1 MQISIRDW
9 VVGAIAWGIATA
21 GAAVAGPRN
30 IVIFVAD
37 GLRAGSVTLKDTP
50 TIYALAH
57 DGVWFSNSH
66 ALVPTLTMP
75 NAAAI
80 ATGHLPGDTGA
91 FANALHGGFQI
102 YNTGNFDKI
111 FGTPTPFIE
120 NDTVLAD
127 FDDHFGGNW
136 LGEDSLLSLAR
147 AHGYGT
153 AAVGKLGPT
162 ALQDVTQ
169 LEPRDGKFVPLRTI
183 VIDDAT
189 GIDPVT
195 GADDGAPLAEEL
207 SAALRAAGLP
217 LTAPRRLQP
226 PGDARVPGTRDAN
239 RSQQDY
245 FVEATTRVVLPLLR
259 KRRQPFALVYWS
271 RDPDGTQHNQGD
283 SLNALWPGINGPT
296 SRAGIRNADDNLR
309 KLLAALRRE
318 PGLAANT
325 DVFVT
330 SDHGFATISKHD
342 IDAQHHATTSYA
354 ATLEFPDV
362 PRGFLPPGFLALDLA
377 EHLHLPLYD
386 PDRLYEDG
394 AGPKFRALR
403 RDARASELER
413 QHPLFGNALIGGSGV
428 RGPDSDPTIVV
439 AANGGSDLIYLPKK
453 DPELLRQIAAF
464 LASQDY
470 VGALFTD
477 DDYGPIPG
485 ALPLSAIGLH
495 GATRLPTPALLVGF
509 RSFPLDPKE
518 AGGSRNPL
526 QNAVQIAD
534 TPLQQGQG
542 IHGGWSR
549 DNTYNFMAA
558 TGPDFKSG
566 FEDRAPA
573 GNADIAPTLAAI
585 LGWSLSQHGTL
596 TGRVLDEAG
605 AAGRRSLPVDS
616 CTMVS
621 SPSADGHQSVL
632 DYQRAEDRVYVDAA
646 RFVVDPH
653 VVAGCRPRTR

>member
-1 MQISIRDW
+1 
-9 VVGAIAWGIATA
+9 
-21 GAAVAGPRN
+21 
-30 IVIFVAD
+30 
-37 GLRAGSVTLKDTP
+37 
-50 TIYALAH
+50 
-57 DGVWFSNSH
+57 
-66 ALVPTLTMP
+66 MP

-91 FANALHGGFQI
+91 YSNALYGGFQI

-136 LGEDSLLSLAR
+136 LGEDSLLALAR

-162 ALQDVTQ
+162 GLQDVTQ
-169 LEPRDGKFVPLRTI
+169 LEPRDGKFVPLQTI

-195 GADDGAPLAEEL
+195 GADDGVPLAEEL

-217 LTAPRRLQP
+217 VTAPRRVQP
-226 PGDARVPGTRDAN
+226 PGDAHVPGTGDAN
-239 RSQQDY
+239 RIQQDY
-245 FVEATTRVVLPLLR
+245 FIAATTRAVLPLLR
-259 KRRQPFALVYWS
+259 KRGQPFALLYWS

-283 SLNALWPGINGPT
+283 SLNALWPGVNGPT

-325 DVFVT
+325 DVFVI
-330 SDHGFATISKHD
+330 SDHGFATISKRD

-354 ATLEFPDV
+354 ATQEFADV

-386 PDRLYEDG
+386 PDRPYEDG
-394 AGPKFRALR
+394 AGPKFRTLR
-403 RDARASELER
+403 RDARANELER
-413 QHPLFGNALIGGSGV
+413 QHPLFGNGLIGGSGV

-439 AANGGSDLIYLPKK
+439 AANGGSDLIYLSKK
-453 DPELLRQIAAF
+453 DPPLLRQIAAF

-470 VGALFTD
+470 VGALFAD

-485 ALPLSAIGLH
+485 VLPLSAIGLH

-509 RSFPLDPKE
+509 RSFQLDPKE
-518 AGGSRNPL
+518 AGGSRNAL

-558 TGPDFKSG
+558 AGPDFKSG

-621 SPSADGHQSVL
+621 SPSADGHQTVL
-632 DYQRAEDRVYVDAA
+632 EYQRAADRVYVDAA
-646 RFVVDPH
+646 RFVADPH
-653 VVAGCRPRTR
+653 VVAGCRPRMR